1 MLANPQCL
9 KVESKIPL
17 YLAIANHFEA
27 LIVSGE
33 LKHGDKLPPTDEVAR
48 LFDVTVPTVQQG
60 LTFLANKGFL
70 KRVQRKGTVVD
81 ARPCSKSLALL
92 IGDNPFEIE
101 SQYPRLFVAAMDK
114 LAKRDGISIDC
125 HFSLGGGDFARRS
138 RQLREDAKAGRY
150 ACLVGVHGSV
160 EMMEWLRAQT
170 EIPFACPVTG
180 GAIAKTAQ
188 DGVSYLLNKGHRNI
202 AFVSMYW
209 PNAENAS
216 DIGLEYEGVS
226 KAYASH
232 DVPFDPT
239 VMRYWGKTPSDGY
252 ERGLSL
258 LKDKKSRPTAVYI
271 NHDLLTKG
279 FLKALDE
286 LGLKAPEDIALVSH
300 ANKGDDFAYPIPVTR
315 LEVDPE
321 KQAEATLRFV
331 KERYMGGRANTAEAP
346 KLNSV
351 KLLRGLTCG
360 EAMERTEK

>member
-17 YLAIANHFEA
+17 YLSIANYFEA
-27 LIVSGE
+27 RIVSGE
-33 LKHGDKLPPTDEVAR
+33 LKHGDKLPPTNEVAK

-60 LTFLANKGFL
+60 LTFLAEKGFL

-160 EMMEWLRAQT
+160 EMMAWLRSQT

-180 GAIAKTAQ
+180 GAVAKTAQ
-188 DGVSYLLNKGHRNI
+188 EGVSYLLDRGHRDI

-209 PNAENAS
+209 PRAESAG

-232 DVPFDPT
+232 DVPFDPA
-239 VMRYWGKTPSDGY
+239 VIRYWGKTPNEGY
-252 ERGLSL
+252 ARGLEL
-258 LKDKKSRPTAVYI
+258 LKDKKSRPKAVCI

-300 ANKGDDFAYPIPVTR
+300 ANKGDDFVYPVPITR
-315 LEVDPE
+315 MEVDPE

-331 KERYMGGRANTAEAP
+331 KTRFMDGRAKAVEDP
-346 KLNSV
+346 ELNSV

-360 EAMERTEK
+360 EAKERAGT